1 MFTILNLNMKRFNM
15 RKHYTAEFKA
25 KVALEAIKGNKTV
38 GQIASEYEIHSARV
52 SEWKSELLEKAK
64 GLFEPHQ
71 VAKDHTFAE
80 KEASLYRPCSPFRSV
95 FLGNTSL
102 FPTP

>member
-1 MFTILNLNMKRFNM
+1 MKRFNM

-80 KEASLYRPCSPFRSV
+80 KEASLYQQIGQLTCE
-95 FLGNTSL
+95 LAYLKKKLLETSE
-102 FPTP
+102 